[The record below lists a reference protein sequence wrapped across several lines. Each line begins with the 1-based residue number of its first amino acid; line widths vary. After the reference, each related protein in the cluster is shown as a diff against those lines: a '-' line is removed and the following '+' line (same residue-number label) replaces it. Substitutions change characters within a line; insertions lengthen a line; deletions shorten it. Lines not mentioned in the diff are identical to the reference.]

1 MTIERRQEGDII
13 TIVLTGTLDIKSSPE
28 LRKELE
34 ALPQE
39 YSSLVF
45 DFSKL
50 KYLTSAGL
58 RVLLQAEQDVEDNDR
73 QMKLIGVNE
82 DIMHIF
88 QITGFEDVLTI
99 E

>member
-1 MTIERRQEGDII
+1 MTIERRQEGDSI
-13 TIVLTGTLDIKSSPE
+13 TIILTGKLDIKTSPE
-28 LRKELE
+28 LRKELK

-39 YSSLVF
+39 FSSLVF

-50 KYLTSAGL
+50 EYLTSAGL
-58 RVLLQAEQDVEDNDR
+58 RVLLEAEQDAEDNDR
-73 QMKLIGVNE
+73 QMKIIGMNE

-88 QITGFEDVLTI
+88 HITGFEDLLTI